1 MKGSRSKRNGPRKV
15 AFLKELLLLLVI
27 CEFFKPAHSVNGV
40 IWNKKSGNFVPI
52 FSDPYFA
59 AFNQEIIN
67 RSRERETHN
76 FQGKVVRF
84 TYFEQKNLVDTEA
97 NGTKVSGAIG
107 EMWHILAQYLNF
119 TLKPILSKYP
129 TLGGRFPN
137 GSYEDGL
144 LKIIQG
150 NETDVI
156 PRVEAFTTRSGATQF
171 SMPLWITRQRFYIK
185 RNEQHL
191 LDWMVQLFGP
201 KVWYAIGWTYLLLSV
216 CSYACQ
222 KTAVALTY
230 QKFHVKLSD
239 HIFYNFGVMCGQNYI
254 PPSLL
259 KSSNLVELWLNIF
272 STLIRTC
279 FGAIVIC
286 YMTKTI
292 TVPPFSDLS
301 TLISSSSYHVL
312 LKSGSL
318 PHITLMTADSNAV
331 ALRKTKR
338 YTVVETMDELY
349 RMGCSTNKLFTVA
362 QIADIKKAN
371 GLRICRLNP
380 VGKSVYTVVVS
391 SGIAW
396 NFEYKKSIDVGII
409 KLYEVGLMNR
419 LKQYWIESNNVEEEE
434 SNEIDPVNM
443 EHVVLILIVFG
454 IGLLTAL
461 VVLILEK
468 LTFYYT
474 N

>member
-1 MKGSRSKRNGPRKV
+1 MNGSRSKRNGPSKV
-15 AFLKELLLLLVI
+15 AFMKELLLLLVI

-59 AFNQEIIN
+59 ALNQEIIN

-84 TYFEQKNLVDTEA
+84 TYFEQKNLVETEA

-119 TLKPILSKYP
+119 TLKPILNTNP
-129 TLGGRFPN
+129 TLGRRLPN

-144 LKIIQG
+144 LKIIQE

-156 PRVEAFTTRSGATQF
+156 PRVEAFNTRSGATQF
-171 SMPLWITRQRFYIK
+171 SMPLWITSQRFYIK

-191 LDWMVQLFGP
+191 LDWMVQLFTP
-201 KVWYAIGWTYLLLSV
+201 KVWYAIVWTYLLLSV

-230 QKFHVKLSD
+230 QKLHVKLSD

-254 PPSLL
+254 PSSLL

-286 YMTKTI
+286 YMAKTI

-301 TLISSSSYHVL
+301 TLISSSSYHIL
-312 LKSGSL
+312 MKSGSL
-318 PHITLMTADSNAV
+318 PYLTLMVT
-331 ALRKTKR
+331 
-338 YTVVETMDELY
+338 EL
-349 RMGCSTNKLFTVA
+349 
-362 QIADIKKAN
+362 
-371 GLRICRLNP
+371 
-380 VGKSVYTVVVS
+380 
-391 SGIAW
+391 
-396 NFEYKKSIDVGII
+396 
-409 KLYEVGLMNR
+409 
-419 LKQYWIESNNVEEEE
+419 
-434 SNEIDPVNM
+434 
-443 EHVVLILIVFG
+443 
-454 IGLLTAL
+454 
-461 VVLILEK
+461 
-468 LTFYYT
+468 
-474 N
+474 